1 MEKFKTFHELAPFV
15 RLVCYYNPSTDQTI
29 YRADVLVGPKQF
41 GVSFLAGP
49 ADQILM
55 LKYKLR
61 REVNRFLVRYGL
73 TKAAVTKPMLPYGHE
88 YMEPKAKEKL
98 GDIWP

>member
-15 RLVCYYNPSTDQTI
+15 RLICFYSPSYDKTI
-29 YRADVLVGPKQF
+29 YRADVFVKGILF
-41 GVSFLAGP
+41 GIDFEYETAVE
-49 ADQILM
+49 ILM

-61 REVNRFLVRYGL
+61 RAVNQYLRGHRL
-73 TKAAVTKPMLPYGHE
+73 TKAAVTKPKLPYGHE